1 LKTNFYFDKPRGIP
15 GIFQQETHHT
25 PRRAPR
31 RRGPVTFRIYIY
43 VRMLLLV
50 ICALSLVLA
59 ANAFTPAGQRVRK
72 MSLNEDFRLDK
83 TTIVSDPLIF
93 SEKQLREN
101 LPEPEPRWN
110 PFAGL
115 LPDLSGI
122 FAGDGVK
129 KAESPPAVSSA
140 RSSLK
145 STVSFEV
152 LESRTSDFVKGK
164 IDAKKFSVTLK
175 AAFGNKLSKVLPEI
189 LSNLPSDKAAAL
201 SKVIK

>member
-1 LKTNFYFDKPRGIP
+1 MQAVA
-15 GIFQQETHHT
+15 IFVLCLVV
-25 PRRAPR
+25 AVS
-31 RRGPVTFRIYIY
+31 GFSPV
-43 VRMLLLV
+43 
-50 ICALSLVLA
+50 
-59 ANAFTPAGQRVRK
+59 GQRARQ

-83 TTIVSDPLIF
+83 TTIISDPMIF
-93 SEKQLREN
+93 SENQLREN
-101 LPEPEPRWN
+101 FPEPEPRWN

-122 FAGDGVK
+122 FSGDGAK
-129 KAESPPAVSSA
+129 KAVSAPAVSSA

-145 STVSFEV
+145 STVSFDL

-175 AAFGNKLSKVLPEI
+175 AAFGDKLSKVLPEI

-201 SKVIK
+201 TKAIK